1 MEGPRGR
8 DRLWICSRSSRKR
21 TRQSS
26 TRREGLVS
34 PFTRQKMV
42 RGPWEQLRR
51 RIRRWLVP
59 GSGWTEWGHQHDGP
73 TGRRLHEKEG
83 GREKHSALARTRGRG
98 EQDMPPN
105 VPLWQANCLEEKALE
120 KRFPQG
126 RRPDLAPWKW
136 GPLSHVKGAFP
147 APGRQKAS
155 SSLETGLR
163 PEGRVDEPRRVLTDS
178 PARAQTR
185 SLLRPSTDFLSPCR
199 TDVKAASSL
208 L

>member
-34 PFTRQKMV
+34 PFTRRKMV

-59 GSGWTEWGHQHDGP
+59 GSGWAEWGHRKSQHDGP

-83 GREKHSALARTRGRG
+83 GREKHWALARDPGTRGAG
-98 EQDMPPN
+98 H
-105 VPLWQANCLEEKALE
+105 AA
-120 KRFPQG
+120 KRATLASELL
-126 RRPDLAPWKW
+126 RR
-136 GPLSHVKGAFP
+136 KGA
-147 APGRQKAS
+147 
-155 SSLETGLR
+155 
-163 PEGRVDEPRRVLTDS
+163 
-178 PARAQTR
+178 
-185 SLLRPSTDFLSPCR
+185 
-199 TDVKAASSL
+199 
-208 L
+208 

>member
-1 MEGPRGR
+1 
-8 DRLWICSRSSRKR
+8 
-21 TRQSS
+21 
-26 TRREGLVS
+26 
-34 PFTRQKMV
+34 
-42 RGPWEQLRR
+42 
-51 RIRRWLVP
+51 
-59 GSGWTEWGHQHDGP
+59 
-73 TGRRLHEKEG
+73 
-83 GREKHSALARTRGRG
+83 
-98 EQDMPPN
+98 MPPN

-178 PARAQTR
+178 PARAHPTRFFGPPQIFCLLVAQT
-185 SLLRPSTDFLSPCR
+185 
-199 TDVKAASSL
+199 
-208 L
+208 